1 MLPLLERAKLVAVPF
16 AASLL
21 IRSLRLTIPIRYRNV
36 EALQRARGS
45 EGRPYILSFW
55 HGRLL
60 LMRYAYPGER
70 ITVLISRHTDGEIIA
85 RTLSRFRI
93 HSTRGSTTS
102 GGMAGLREI
111 VRRLRAGWDG
121 AFTPDGPRGPRHV
134 VQPGVIE

>member
-1 MLPLLERAKLVAVPF
+1 MWSPLEGARLRLACF

-21 IRSLRLTIPIRYRNV
+21 IRALRRTIRLQYRNE
-36 EALQRARGS
+36 EALAQARG
-45 EGRPYILSFW
+45 GNGRRPYILSFW

-70 ITVLISRHTDGEIIA
+70 ITVLISRHSDGEIIA

-111 VRRLRAGWDG
+111 VRRLRAGWD
-121 AFTPDGPRGPRHV
+121 
-134 VQPGVIE
+134 